1 MSIEVSGTKRSD
13 YFLPPWPSGIHWIH
27 PCWPFR
33 IYLLLHRKMFGKDA
47 LCTLASDSPI
57 HSTSAEAVS
66 SSKNPSPTVCLPIKK
81 RVLGV
86 VSLGGSIIA
95 VSVLGGSH
103 TSNLN
108 PCIWTYRW
116 YYVYEHACLAN
127 PIGGTNSDLLQRTHT
142 TSFFWLRKL
151 RRYGSCKRQSSDELV
166 QYPQRWTTSKHR
178 NSCRVSDYKFL
189 TRSFEKLNRLLQSV
203 PPSWRNWQRTKTFP
217 HANYQQSYVKG

>member
-1 MSIEVSGTKRSD
+1 LKLAVPSDLITSSLPDHQGFIGFIPAGHSVFTYCCIEKCLAKMLCV
-13 YFLPPWPSGIHWIH
+13 
-27 PCWPFR
+27 
-33 IYLLLHRKMFGKDA
+33 LLLRILRSIRLLLRQYRLPKTR
-47 LCTLASDSPI
+47 LL
-57 HSTSAEAVS
+57 
-66 SSKNPSPTVCLPIKK
+66 CLPIKK

-166 QYPQRWTTSKHR
+166 QYPQR
-178 NSCRVSDYKFL
+178 
-189 TRSFEKLNRLLQSV
+189 
-203 PPSWRNWQRTKTFP
+203 
-217 HANYQQSYVKG
+217 